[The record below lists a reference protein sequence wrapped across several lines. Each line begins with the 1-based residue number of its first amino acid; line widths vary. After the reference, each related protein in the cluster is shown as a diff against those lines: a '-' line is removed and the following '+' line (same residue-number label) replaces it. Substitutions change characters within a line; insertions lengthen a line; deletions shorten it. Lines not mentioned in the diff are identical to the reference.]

1 MKSAILTKSESGDAR
16 LVSLKEK
23 LTRFHLGNAEYYDQ
37 AEGGKDFIYEPILD
51 FLRQMSDGKQPLRVL
66 ELGAGRTS
74 FPAFLGDARYPIE
87 IEFTAHDVNRSNVE
101 FYHLHNIQFIIGD
114 LKEITSKGPYDFIF
128 STFVY
133 EHLVE
138 PQDFLAQ
145 MCRNLAREGK
155 FLIVCPKYVFPGY
168 VPPAL
173 RWLPLWRQHWLTC
186 FLVLSNLWT
195 RITGRPKFWICVDP
209 AVLRLPFRR
218 DYDAV
223 HMVSATDLRAALKP
237 DFMVRPF
244 RLKRQGLKARLLDG
258 LMLLSIIGE
267 PSP

>member
-1 MKSAILTKSESGDAR
+1 MKMAILAKSESGDAR

-23 LTRFHLGNAEYYDQ
+23 LARFYLGNAEYYEH
-37 AEGGKDFIYEPILD
+37 AEGTKDFIYEPMLD
-51 FLRQMSDGKQPLRVL
+51 RLLKMSNAKRPLRVL

-74 FPAFLGDARYPIE
+74 FPAFVRDAGCAVN
-87 IEFTAHDVNRSNVE
+87 IEFTAYDVNRSNVE
-101 FYHLHNIQFIIGD
+101 FYHQHNIQFIIGD
-114 LKEITSKGPYDFIF
+114 LIEVASWGPYDFIF

-145 MCRNLAREGK
+145 MCRNLAPDGK

-173 RWLPLWRQHWLTC
+173 RWLPLWRQHRLTC
-186 FLVLSNLWT
+186 FLALSNFRA
-195 RITGRPKFWICVDP
+195 RITGHPNFWICVDP

-237 DFMVRPF
+237 DFMVRRFP
-244 RLKRQGLKARLLDG
+244 LKRQGLKARLLDR
-258 LMLLSIIGE
+258 LMLLSVIAE
-267 PSP
+267 PRQ